1 MGKML
6 ERVFCNSITAFIDR
20 SSILNEYQF
29 GCRKGY
35 SAPDA
40 LLKLI
45 NDIKSKQETNP
56 KTRTS
61 AIMVDIK
68 GAFDN
73 VDHKH
78 LLETLDKKNFP
89 QGTIEWI
96 SSFITNRST
105 AIITDGIVDKTR
117 PTTKGIPQGSPLS
130 PILFNIY
137 TTGLYHRLSEIP
149 GIKFAGFVDDVTI
162 YCHDSQARATN
173 SLGLALKACVEWAT
187 KAHTEIDLGDK
198 LNFIHFGNKTAN
210 PPRLPVPCQQT
221 LREPQDEAKVLGVI
235 LDRKLNFKPHISL
248 KKEQAIQAI
257 NFITRLGGTTDGL
270 TGFAFKLLYNSCIV
284 PIISYGVGVWG
295 NNPNTVKKMGNSIQ
309 LTQNIALRRML
320 GAYRTTPI
328 YILHREAGVLPLHI
342 KLEDLARRAAHRLS
356 DPTRTHRDNPTKAQ
370 LLSGSVAAEANS
382 RLNSIN
388 RIISVNRPRISP
400 AQASK
405 RRALIQWQHE
415 HAIATTK
422 ASNSPHQPW
431 YKGTYPNNKVETNNN
446 KLQLRRAMEGPR
458 HILSGAIQLKTG
470 HGRFAKYIA
479 ERTKNEENIQN
490 KCPLCEA
497 EPETPKHILT
507 ACPCYD
513 FIPTSLR
520 IGNPFHLFT
529 NDLYDIISQ
538 VVQTAKLDTQDRFY

>member
-1 MGKML
+1 MRNPLTNSITKTVEERFDVLAATFFPQVPPLTTHTRPLITDEDHIELMSAADVRRAVLEFNPNKAPGPDGIFSKTIQALYKSDNPLFRDRLNSLFQACQHKGYHPTEWKTSHTVIIPKPHKKDKASLKSYRPIALLNTMGKML

-284 PIISYGVGVWG
+284 PIISYGWG
-295 NNPNTVKKMGNSIQ
+295 MG
-309 LTQNIALRRML
+309 
-320 GAYRTTPI
+320 
-328 YILHREAGVLPLHI
+328 
-342 KLEDLARRAAHRLS
+342 
-356 DPTRTHRDNPTKAQ
+356 
-370 LLSGSVAAEANS
+370 
-382 RLNSIN
+382 
-388 RIISVNRPRISP
+388 
-400 AQASK
+400 
-405 RRALIQWQHE
+405 
-415 HAIATTK
+415 
-422 ASNSPHQPW
+422 
-431 YKGTYPNNKVETNNN
+431 
-446 KLQLRRAMEGPR
+446 
-458 HILSGAIQLKTG
+458 
-470 HGRFAKYIA
+470 
-479 ERTKNEENIQN
+479 
-490 KCPLCEA
+490 
-497 EPETPKHILT
+497 
-507 ACPCYD
+507 
-513 FIPTSLR
+513 
-520 IGNPFHLFT
+520 
-529 NDLYDIISQ
+529 
-538 VVQTAKLDTQDRFY
+538 

>member
-1 MGKML
+1 
-6 ERVFCNSITAFIDR
+6 
-20 SSILNEYQF
+20 
-29 GCRKGY
+29 
-35 SAPDA
+35 
-40 LLKLI
+40 
-45 NDIKSKQETNP
+45 
-56 KTRTS
+56 
-61 AIMVDIK
+61 
-68 GAFDN
+68 
-73 VDHKH
+73 
-78 LLETLDKKNFP
+78 
-89 QGTIEWI
+89 
-96 SSFITNRST
+96 
-105 AIITDGIVDKTR
+105 
-117 PTTKGIPQGSPLS
+117 
-130 PILFNIY
+130 
-137 TTGLYHRLSEIP
+137 
-149 GIKFAGFVDDVTI
+149 
-162 YCHDSQARATN
+162 
-173 SLGLALKACVEWAT
+173 
-187 KAHTEIDLGDK
+187 
-198 LNFIHFGNKTAN
+198 
-210 PPRLPVPCQQT
+210 
-221 LREPQDEAKVLGVI
+221 
-235 LDRKLNFKPHISL
+235 
-248 KKEQAIQAI
+248 
-257 NFITRLGGTTDGL
+257 
-270 TGFAFKLLYNSCIV
+270 
-284 PIISYGVGVWG
+284 
-295 NNPNTVKKMGNSIQ
+295 MGNSIQ